1 MKIRIVE
8 RNDNNGK
15 SFVIQRNVEKHSSII
30 YRWEDVSAHTSFD
43 IAEQVV
49 FMLYKKAAT
58 DKVIK
63 EYDF

>member
-1 MKIRIVE
+1 MNIRIVE

-30 YRWEDVSAHTSFD
+30 YCWEDVSAHTSFD
-43 IAEQVV
+43 FAEQVV
-49 FMLYKKAAT
+49 FMLYKKVAT